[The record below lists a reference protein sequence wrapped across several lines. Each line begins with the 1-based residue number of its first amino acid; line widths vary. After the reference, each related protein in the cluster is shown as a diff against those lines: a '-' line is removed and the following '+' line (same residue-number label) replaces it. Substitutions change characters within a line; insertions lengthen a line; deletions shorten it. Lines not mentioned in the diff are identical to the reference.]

1 MCGIFSVVSEKEI
14 DSTKVIQGLKSLQ
27 NRGRDGFGV
36 SYLIP
41 SKIIPLRIYGQAI
54 GEDEA
59 GNLPS
64 CFA

>member
-1 MCGIFSVVSEKEI
+1 MA
-14 DSTKVIQGLKSLQ
+14 
-27 NRGRDGFGV
+27 GFGI

-41 SKIIPLRIYGQAI
+41 SNIMPLRIYGQAV

-64 CFA
+64 CFAYLAGLEWSNTKN